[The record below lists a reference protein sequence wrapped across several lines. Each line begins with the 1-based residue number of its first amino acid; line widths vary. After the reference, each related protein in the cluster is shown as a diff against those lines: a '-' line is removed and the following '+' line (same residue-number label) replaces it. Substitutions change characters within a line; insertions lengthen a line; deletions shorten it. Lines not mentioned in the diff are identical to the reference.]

1 MRGETIQHLI
11 VRWVPID
18 DDRLSPVSG
27 DAKGIGIG
35 EDELSGN
42 GRNDDVKT
50 ELHSRMTETLDLV
63 MVNLTQKKVLHRKR
77 DKLN

>member
-1 MRGETIQHLI
+1 MTFSSIGA
-11 VRWVPID
+11 
-18 DDRLSPVSG
+18 G
-27 DAKGIGIG
+27 DAKGLGIG

-50 ELHSRMTETLDLV
+50 ELDSRMTETWDLV
-63 MVNLTQKKVLHRKR
+63 MVNLTQKKVLRRER